1 MSSCD
6 TPRMAVTALPDLNEL
21 PAEELRALI
30 LTQHEQ
36 LVSAEAKLTTTEEQL
51 LSRDREIEHLK
62 LLLVKLHRMQ
72 FGRKSEKLARQIEQ
86 LELRLEELESNR
98 SEKESTPPEP
108 ASAPAGSA
116 ASAAKPTRRALPDH
130 LPRQTRRHEPK
141 ETVCPQCQGALR
153 KLGEDVSEMLE
164 YVPASFVVLRHVR
177 TKLSCTKCD
186 CIVQAEAPSRPIE
199 RGLAG
204 PGLLAHVLVSKYCDH
219 QPLYR
224 QSEIYG
230 RQGVELERS
239 TMADWVG
246 GCSQLLSPLVDALR
260 RYVTA
265 AGKLHADDTPVP
277 VLAPGQGKTKTG
289 RLWTYVRDDRPAGDT
304 GAPAVWFVY
313 SPDRKGEHPAQHLE
327 KFCGTLQADA
337 YAGFNQ
343 LYEDGRIQQSAC
355 WAHVRRHFYDLEQ
368 AHSSPVAREALQRIG
383 ALYGVEEPIRG
394 RPPDERRAIRQAQ
407 AKPLLY
413 SLRQWFEATLSK
425 LSRKSDTTA
434 AIRYAL
440 SRWNALTRYI
450 EDGHI
455 EIDNNAAER
464 SLRGIALGR
473 KNYLFAGSDAGGER
487 AAAIYSLIG
496 SAKLNGLD
504 PERYLRQVLTRIAD
518 HPINRIEE
526 LLPWNLAA
534 RVSPTDQNVA

>member
-1 MSSCD
+1 MPVS
-6 TPRMAVTALPDLNEL
+6 ALPDLNVL
-21 PAEELRALI
+21 PAEALRALI
-30 LTQHEQ
+30 LTQHQE
-36 LVSAEAKLTTTEEQL
+36 LISKDEQL
-51 LSRDREIEHLK
+51 LSREREIEHLK
-62 LLLVKLHRMQ
+62 LLLSKLHRMQ

-86 LELRLEELESNR
+86 LELRLEELQSNTG
-98 SEKESTPPEP
+98 ENVLQAPEP
-108 ASAPAGSA
+108 ASVPASWGTA
-116 ASAAKPTRRALPDH
+116 AAAKPTRRAWPDH
-130 LPRQTRRHEPK
+130 LPRRTLQRDPK
-141 ETVCPQCQGALR
+141 QTVCPQCQGELR

-164 YVPASFVVLRHVR
+164 YVPASFVVIRHVR

-199 RGLAG
+199 RGAAG

-224 QSEIYG
+224 QSEIYA

-239 TMADWVG
+239 TLADWVG
-246 GCSQLLSPLVDALR
+246 ASSRLVDPLVEALHG
-260 RYVTA
+260 YVME

-277 VLAPGQGKTKTG
+277 VLAPGNGKTKTG
-289 RLWTYVRDDRPAGDT
+289 RLWTYVRDDRPAGDRA
-304 GAPAVWFVY
+304 APAVWFVY
-313 SPDRKGEHPAQHLE
+313 SPDRKGEHPEQHLRR
-327 KFCGTLQADA
+327 FRGTLQADA

-343 LYEDGRIQQSAC
+343 LYADGRIQQAVC

-368 AHSSPVAREALQRIG
+368 AHASPIAQEALLRIV
-383 ALYGVEEPIRG
+383 ALYKVEEPIRG
-394 RPPDERRAIRQAQ
+394 KPPEERRAVRQAES
-407 AKPLLY
+407 KPLLD
-413 SLRQWFEATLSK
+413 SLRQWLETTLSK

-440 SRWNALTRYI
+440 SRWDALTHYI

-464 SLRGIALGR
+464 SLRGVALGR

-504 PERYLRQVLTRIAD
+504 PEAYLREVMTRIAD

-526 LLPWNLAA
+526 LLPWNLASVPSELA
-534 RVSPTDQNVA
+534 A